1 MQIEKPKATVKSLHK
16 VGKCEFESNYG
27 MVLLEIKK
35 LRGNENYESFVD
47 NRKTGYSRGSAE
59 EAWEILGEYLGI
71 EIVEGVVK

>member
-35 LRGNENYESFVD
+35 LRGNENYESYVD
-47 NRKTGYSRGSAE
+47 GRKTGYSRGSAE
-59 EAWEILGEYLGI
+59 ECWGLLGEYLGI